1 MAGASFLPYT
11 HILLP
16 HKEVMTDQN
25 AGAIASIAAQNVRLS
40 SPDQKFTV
48 LGRQLD
54 GPPMPDITYQP
65 LAPRHSWLSGQNIG
79 LARAYIHHLKSA
91 PQPDIVEVHGRAQ
104 VARYICQKR
113 PDLPVV
119 LYLHNDPREMKGAR
133 NISDRVWLMTHLAGI
148 ICVSEHIKQCF
159 LEGLSAAA
167 VDEAKIC
174 AVLNGTTRHLCAPQ
188 PKQNRILIIGRMV
201 PEKGILPACRAVASI
216 LDEHPDWCLDVVGG
230 RHFKTETPSAYE
242 EQIAQTLG
250 PVQTQ
255 IHLHGFQP
263 ASVTQGLQDK
273 AAISIVPSLW
283 DEPCGLTGLEAL
295 AAGSALLTTD
305 RGGIPEYAT
314 GRAEI
319 IPLTGTELSD
329 AEAEQKFEQNLAT
342 HLRLLMTNTAYRE
355 KLQRQAWADFPF
367 TAENMVVNT
376 TKARQAFLSRFT
388 NPAL

>member
-1 MAGASFLPYT
+1 MPFT

-16 HKEVMTDQN
+16 HKEVMTEQN

-40 SPDQKFTV
+40 SSQQSFSV
-48 LGRQLD
+48 LGKPLD
-54 GPPMPDITYQP
+54 GPPVPDIFYQP
-65 LAPRHSWLSGQNIG
+65 IAPRFSWLSGQNIG

-91 PQPDIVEVHGRAQ
+91 PQPDLVEVHGRAQ

-133 NISDRVWLMTHLAGI
+133 NVSDRIWLMTHLAGI
-148 ICVSEHIKQCF
+148 ICVSEYIKKCF
-159 LEGLSAAA
+159 LEGLPEAAI
-167 VDEAKIC
+167 DKTKIC
-174 AVLNGTTRHLCAPQ
+174 AVLNGTARYLSKPQ

-216 LDEHPDWCLDVVGG
+216 LAEHPDWCLDVIGG

-242 EQIAQTLG
+242 EQIAQTIA

-263 ASVTQGLQDK
+263 GSVTRDLQSK

-283 DEPCGLTGLEAL
+283 AEPCGLTGLEAL

-319 IPLTGTELSD
+319 ISLTGAELSD
-329 AEAEQKFEQNLAT
+329 AEDERKFEHNLAER
-342 HLRLLMTNTAYRE
+342 LRLLITNTAYRE
-355 KLQRQAWADFPF
+355 TLQCKAWADFPF

-376 TKARQAFLSRFT
+376 NKARQAFLSRFT
-388 NPAL
+388 NLAL